1 MPAGNF
7 KRGAD
12 RSQKRTFDA
21 KAGEIRLSTDQIE
34 FIEWLVD
41 PAHEGTQKDWAEA
54 HGYDQQTPSR
64 WKKDSAFRAAW
75 EKRLHE
81 LNIRPDRIQDV
92 IDEIYGIILHGNH
105 SDKIKAATLYLQYVN
120 RLTPAKAAATEP
132 ETPLED
138 MSDDELEALAN
149 NVVELRKTKRAQ

>member
-7 KRGAD
+7 KRGAE
-12 RSQKRTFDA
+12 RSPKRKLDLD
-21 KAGEIRLSTDQIE
+21 AGELRLSEAQVE

-41 PAHEGTQKDWAEA
+41 PAHEGTQKEWAEA
-54 HGYDQQTPSR
+54 HGFDQQTPSR
-64 WKKDSAFRAAW
+64 WKKDSSFRAAW

-120 RLTPAKAAATEP
+120 RLSPAKAQPVEQ

-138 MSDDELEALAN
+138 MSDEELAALAN